1 MYKKTLFPTLTIL
14 LLFSLGFSINLELD
28 FQGTYDNYD
37 EETFTDRIGIKLY
50 NYTPNFDITSGLAFY
65 NDDKYYFYESDYY
78 WDHYFLIE
86 NSYITL
92 RNDDQTLELS
102 GGIKQLKDEVN
113 SPYSLFFSS
122 NKIPLVNLDVGYED
136 EHFFFETM
144 WVQLVSPNNKYF
156 EDTSKAMNYKTYGL
170 KFGNFRV
177 GYQDALVYN
186 RAFDFFYFLN
196 PMPAYFAQESR
207 ASGNDMPWSEKIND
221 NSIMGF
227 FFDYKDSNY
236 YIYSQLLVDDF
247 NTNRFFNPHD
257 RQNPDKVA
265 FSSGLNLTSNLGTF
279 GVYGAFATQYTF
291 QPGGGPGYTIYPESI
306 YYYYYYYYNN
316 DNEKIMKIIEY
327 TDNYIG
333 YKYGENTVSLMVDYD
348 YTYNN
353 WFNLYSSFETVF
365 SGSKSPTK
373 KTAPEEGTYLLD
385 EPLLEKRYVYTI
397 ATNFYF
403 NNLEFNISADMGVI
417 QNKLEFDKDEETF
430 EPSSEDENILKLNFG
445 FGIEF

>member
-1 MYKKTLFPTLTIL
+1 M
-14 LLFSLGFSINLELD
+14 
-28 FQGTYDNYD
+28 
-37 EETFTDRIGIKLY
+37 KLY
-50 NYTPNFDITSGLAFY
+50 NYTPNFDITSELAFY

-144 WVQLVSPNNKYF
+144 WVQLVSENNTNF
-156 EDTSKAMNYKTYGL
+156 APKAMNYKTYGL

-177 GYQDALVYN
+177 GYQDVLVYN

-196 PMPAYFAQESR
+196 PMPAYFAQEIR
-207 ASGNDMPWSEKIND
+207 AKKNGMPWSEAIND

-227 FFDYKDSNY
+227 FFDYKESNY

-247 NTNRFFNPHD
+247 NTNRFFDPEGF
-257 RQNPDKVA
+257 QNPDKVA
-265 FSSGLNLTSNLGTF
+265 FSSGLNLISNLGTF
-279 GVYGAFATQYTF
+279 GVYGAFATRYTF
-291 QPGGGPGYTIYPESI
+291 QPGGGLGYTIYPESI
-306 YYYYYYYYNN
+306 Y
-316 DNEKIMKIIEY
+316 DDEKIIDY

-373 KTAPEEGTYLLD
+373 DTAPLEGTYLLD

-403 NNLEFNISADMGVI
+403 NNLEFNLSADMGVI
-417 QNKLEFDKDEETF
+417 QNKLEFNEVTDTF
-430 EPSSEDENILKLNFG
+430 EPSTQDENILRLNFG

>member
-1 MYKKTLFPTLTIL
+1 MYEKMSFSILIIL
-14 LLFSLGFSINLELD
+14 LLFSFGFSINLELNIH
-28 FQGTYDNYD
+28 GTYDFG
-37 EETFTDRIGIKLY
+37 EETFIDRIGIKLY
-50 NYTPNFDITSGLAFY
+50 NYTPNFDITSEISFY
-65 NDDKYYFYESDYY
+65 NDDKYYFHESDYY

-92 RNDDQTLELS
+92 RNDNQTLELS

-122 NKIPLVNLDVGYED
+122 NNIPLVNLDVGYED

-144 WVQLVSPNNKYF
+144 WVQLVSENNKNF
-156 EDTSKAMNYKTYGL
+156 ETPSAMNYKTYGL
-170 KFGNFRV
+170 KFDNFRV
-177 GYQDALVYN
+177 GYQDVLVYD

-196 PMPAYFAQESR
+196 PMPSYFAQEIR
-207 ASGNDMPWSEKIND
+207 AIGNDMPWSEDIND

-227 FFDYKDSNY
+227 FFDYNDPNY

-247 NTNRFFNPHD
+247 NTNRFFNPQGT
-257 RQNPDKVA
+257 QNPDKVA
-265 FSSGLNLTSNLGTF
+265 FSSGLNIKSTLGTF

-291 QPGGGPGYTIYPESI
+291 QPGGGPGYTIYPENT
-306 YYYYYYYYNN
+306 YN
-316 DNEKIMKIIEY
+316 DDEKIINY

-333 YKYGENTVSLMVDYD
+333 YKYGENTVSFLVDYD

-373 KTAPEEGTYLLD
+373 KNTPAEGTYLLD
-385 EPLLEKRYVYTI
+385 ESPLEKRYLYTI

-403 NNLEFNISADMGVI
+403 KNLEFNLSAGMGVI
-417 QNKLEFDKDEETF
+417 QNKLEFNVDEETF
-430 EPSSEDENILKLNFG
+430 EPSDKDENILRLKFG
-445 FGIEF
+445 FGIKF

>member
-1 MYKKTLFPTLTIL
+1 MYEKTLVPTLMIL
-14 LLFSLGFSINLELD
+14 LLFSFGFSINLELD
-28 FQGTYDNYD
+28 FQGTYDNY

-50 NYTPNFDITSGLAFY
+50 NYTSNFDITSELAFY

-122 NKIPLVNLDVGYED
+122 NNIPLVNLDVGYED

-144 WVQLVSPNNKYF
+144 WVQLVSENNRNF
-156 EDTSKAMNYKTYGL
+156 ATPKAMNYKTYGL

-177 GYQDALVYN
+177 GYQDVLVYN
-186 RAFDFFYFLN
+186 RTFDLFYFLN
-196 PMPAYFAQESR
+196 PMPAYFAQEIR
-207 ASGNDMPWSEKIND
+207 AVGNGMPWSEEIND

-247 NTNRFFNPHD
+247 NANRFFNPEGT
-257 RQNPDKVA
+257 QTPDKVA
-265 FSSGLNLTSNLGTF
+265 FSSGLNLASSLGTL

-306 YYYYYYYYNN
+306 YYYEG
-316 DNEKIMKIIEY
+316 EKRIIDY

-333 YKYGENTVSLMVDYD
+333 YKYGENTVSFLVDYD

-365 SGSKSPTK
+365 SGSKSPTE
-373 KTAPEEGTYLLD
+373 KTVPDEGTYLLD
-385 EPLLEKRYVYTI
+385 DPLLEKRYVYTI

-403 NNLEFNISADMGVI
+403 NNLEFNLSADMGVI
-417 QNKLEFDKDEETF
+417 QNKLEFNEVADAF
-430 EPSSEDENILKLNFG
+430 EPSTEDENILKLNFG

>member
-1 MYKKTLFPTLTIL
+1 MYKKTLVTISMIL

-37 EETFTDRIGIKLY
+37 ETFTDRIGIKLY
-50 NYTPNFDITSGLAFY
+50 NYTPNFDITSELAFY

-122 NKIPLVNLDVGYED
+122 QNIPLVNLDVGYED

-144 WVQLVSPNNKYF
+144 WVQLVSKNNRNF
-156 EDTSKAMNYKTYGL
+156 ETPKAMNYKTYGL

-177 GYQDALVYN
+177 GYQDVLVYD

-196 PMPAYFAQESR
+196 PMPAYFAQEIR
-207 ASGNDMPWSEKIND
+207 ASGNAMPWSEDIND

-227 FFDYKDSNY
+227 FFDYNDSNY

-247 NTNRFFNPHD
+247 NTNRFFNPQGE
-257 RQNPDKVA
+257 QNPDKVA
-265 FSSGLNLTSNLGTF
+265 FSSGLNIKSNLGTF
-279 GVYGAFATQYTF
+279 GVHGAFATQFTF

-306 YYYYYYYYNN
+306 YYY
-316 DNEKIMKIIEY
+316 EKNYEVIDENINY

-333 YKYGENTVSLMVDYD
+333 YKYGENTVSFLVDYD

-353 WFNLYSSFETVF
+353 WLNLYSSFETVF

-373 KTAPEEGTYLLD
+373 KNAPAEGTYLLD
-385 EPLLEKRYVYTI
+385 DSLLEKRYVYTI

-403 NNLEFNISADMGVI
+403 KNLEFNLSADMGVI
-417 QNKLEFDKDEETF
+417 QNKLEFNVDEDIF
-430 EPSSEDENILKLNFG
+430 EPSSEDENILRLNFG
-445 FGIEF
+445 FGIKF

>member
-1 MYKKTLFPTLTIL
+1 MYEKTLISILTIL

-28 FQGTYDNYD
+28 FQETYDNY

-50 NYTPNFDITSGLAFY
+50 NYTPNFDITSELAFY

-78 WDHYFLIE
+78 WGHYFLIE

-122 NKIPLVNLDVGYED
+122 ENIPLVNLDIGYED

-144 WVQLVSPNNKYF
+144 WVQLVSENNENF
-156 EDTSKAMNYKTYGL
+156 DTSKAMNYKTYGL

-177 GYQDALVYN
+177 GYQDVLVYN
-186 RAFDFFYFLN
+186 RAFDIFYFLN
-196 PMPAYFAQESR
+196 PMPAYFAQEIR
-207 ASGNDMPWSEKIND
+207 AVGNGMPWSEDIND

-247 NTNRFFNPHD
+247 NTNRFFNPEET
-257 RQNPDKVA
+257 QNPDKVA
-265 FSSGLNLTSNLGTF
+265 FSSGLNLKSTLGTF
-279 GVYGAFATQYTF
+279 GVHGAFATQYTF
-291 QPGGGPGYTIYPESI
+291 QPGGGPSYTIYPESTYDDEMVI
-306 YYYYYYYYNN
+306 
-316 DNEKIMKIIEY
+316 DY

-333 YKYGENTVSLMVDYD
+333 YKYGENTVSFLVDYD

-365 SGSKSPTK
+365 SGSKSPTED
-373 KTAPEEGTYLLD
+373 TAPYEGTYLLD
-385 EPLLEKRYVYTI
+385 DSLLEKRYVYTI

-403 NNLEFNISADMGVI
+403 KNLEFNLSADMGVI
-417 QNKLEFDKDEETF
+417 QNKLEFNEDKDTF
-430 EPSSEDENILKLNFG
+430 EPSTEDENILRLNFG

>member
-1 MYKKTLFPTLTIL
+1 MYKKTLFPILTIL
-14 LLFSLGFSINLELD
+14 LLFSLGFSINLEVD

-65 NDDKYYFYESDYY
+65 NDDKYYFYESSYY

-122 NKIPLVNLDVGYED
+122 NNIPLVNLDVGYED

-144 WVQLVSPNNKYF
+144 WVQLVSENNRNF
-156 EDTSKAMNYKTYGL
+156 DTPKAMNYKTYGL

-177 GYQDALVYN
+177 GYQDVLVYE
-186 RAFDFFYFLN
+186 RTFDIFYFLN
-196 PMPAYFAQESR
+196 PMPAYFAQEIR
-207 ASGNDMPWSEKIND
+207 ASGNVMPWSEDIND
-221 NSIMGF
+221 NSLMGF
-227 FFDYKDSNY
+227 FFDYKDLNY

-247 NTNRFFNPHD
+247 NTNRFFNPED

-265 FSSGLNLTSNLGTF
+265 FSSGLNLKSTLGTF
-279 GVYGAFATQYTF
+279 GAYGAFATQYTF
-291 QPGGGPGYTIYPESI
+291 QPGGGPGYTIYPEST
-306 YYYYYYYYNN
+306 Y
-316 DNEKIMKIIEY
+316 DDEKIIEY

-333 YKYGENTVSLMVDYD
+333 YKYGENTVSFLVDYD

-353 WFNLYSSFETVF
+353 WLNLYSSFETVF

-373 KTAPEEGTYLLD
+373 DTAPGENTYLLD
-385 EPLLEKRYVYTI
+385 DPLLEKRYVYTL

-403 NNLEFNISADMGVI
+403 NNIEFNLSADMGVI
-417 QNKLEFDKDEETF
+417 QNKLEFNEDEETF
-430 EPSSEDENILKLNFG
+430 EPSDKDENILRLNFG

>member
-1 MYKKTLFPTLTIL
+1 MYEKTLVPTLMIL

-28 FQGTYDNYD
+28 FQGTYDNY

-50 NYTPNFDITSGLAFY
+50 NYTSNFDITSELAFY

-113 SPYSLFFSS
+113 SPYSLFLSS
-122 NKIPLVNLDVGYED
+122 NNIPLVNLDVGYED

-144 WVQLVSPNNKYF
+144 WVQLVSENNTNF
-156 EDTSKAMNYKTYGL
+156 ATPTAMNYKTYGL

-177 GYQDALVYN
+177 GYQDVLVYN

-196 PMPAYFAQESR
+196 PMPAYFAQEIR
-207 ASGNDMPWSEKIND
+207 AIENRMPWWENIND

-227 FFDYKDSNY
+227 FFDYKDPNY

-247 NTNRFFNPHD
+247 NTNRFFNPEE

-265 FSSGLNLTSNLGTF
+265 FSSGLNLASSLGTF

-306 YYYYYYYYNN
+306 YSYEKNN
-316 DNEKIMKIIEY
+316 VVFEEGIDF

-333 YKYGENTVSLMVDYD
+333 YKYGENTVSFLVDYD

-365 SGSKSPTK
+365 SGRKSPTEN
-373 KTAPEEGTYLLD
+373 TAPDEGTYLLD
-385 EPLLEKRYVYTI
+385 DPLLEKRYVYTI

-403 NNLEFNISADMGVI
+403 NNLEFNLSADMGVI
-417 QNKLEFDKDEETF
+417 QNKLEFNEVADTF
-430 EPSSEDENILKLNFG
+430 EPSTEDENILKLNFG

>member
-1 MYKKTLFPTLTIL
+1 MYKKTLFPFLTIL
-14 LLFSLGFSINLELD
+14 LLFSLGFSINLEVD

-65 NDDKYYFYESDYY
+65 NDDKYYFYESNYY

-122 NKIPLVNLDVGYED
+122 NNIPLVNLDVGYED

-144 WVQLVSPNNKYF
+144 WVQLVSENNWNF
-156 EDTSKAMNYKTYGL
+156 APKAMNYKTYGL

-177 GYQDALVYN
+177 GYQDVLVYN

-196 PMPAYFAQESR
+196 PMPAYFAQEIR
-207 ASGNDMPWSEKIND
+207 AFKNDMPWSEDIND

-247 NTNRFFNPHD
+247 NTNRFFNPEGT
-257 RQNPDKVA
+257 QNPDKVA

-279 GVYGAFATQYTF
+279 GVYGAFATRYTF
-291 QPGGGPGYTIYPESI
+291 QPGCGDSSYTIYPESI
-306 YYYYYYYYNN
+306 YYYYND

-333 YKYGENTVSLMVDYD
+333 YKYGENTVSFLVDYD

-353 WFNLYSSFETVF
+353 WLNLYSSFETVF
-365 SGSKSPTK
+365 SGSKSPTED
-373 KTAPEEGTYLLD
+373 TAPDEGTYLLD
-385 EPLLEKRYVYTI
+385 DPLLEKRYVYTI

-403 NNLEFNISADMGVI
+403 KNLEFNLSADMGVI
-417 QNKLEFDKDEETF
+417 QNKLEFNEDKDTF
-430 EPSSEDENILKLNFG
+430 EPSTEDENILRLNFG

>member
-1 MYKKTLFPTLTIL
+1 MYEKVSVSILIIL
-14 LLFSLGFSINLELD
+14 LLFSFGFSINLELNAM
-28 FQGTYDNYD
+28 GTYDYG

-50 NYTPNFDITSGLAFY
+50 NYTQNFDITSEIAFY
-65 NDDKYYFYESDYY
+65 NDDKYYFYESNYY
-78 WDHYFLIE
+78 WGHYFLIE

-122 NKIPLVNLDVGYED
+122 NNIPLVNLDVGYED

-144 WVQLVSPNNKYF
+144 WVQLVSENNRNF
-156 EDTSKAMNYKTYGL
+156 ETPKAMNYKTYGL
-170 KFGNFRV
+170 KFDNFRV

-186 RAFDFFYFLN
+186 RSFDIFYFLN
-196 PMPAYFAQESR
+196 PMPAYFAQEIR
-207 ASGNDMPWSEKIND
+207 AVRNGMPWSENIND

-247 NTNRFFNPHD
+247 NTNRFFNPED
-257 RQNPDKVA
+257 KQNPDKVS
-265 FSSGLNLTSNLGTF
+265 FSSGLNIKSNLGTF
-279 GVYGAFATQYTF
+279 GVHGAFATQYTF

-306 YYYYYYYYNN
+306 YYYEGENR
-316 DNEKIMKIIEY
+316 IIDY
-327 TDNYIG
+327 TDHYIG
-333 YKYGENTVSLMVDYD
+333 YKYGENTVSFLVDYD

-365 SGSKSPTK
+365 SGSKSPTED
-373 KTAPEEGTYLLD
+373 TAPYEGTYLLD
-385 EPLLEKRYVYTI
+385 ESLLEKRYVYTV

-403 NNLEFNISADMGVI
+403 NNLEFNLSADMGVI
-417 QNKLEFDKDEETF
+417 QNKLEFNVDEDIF
-430 EPSSEDENILKLNFG
+430 EPSDKDENILKLNFG

>member
-1 MYKKTLFPTLTIL
+1 MYEKTLISILTIL

-28 FQGTYDNYD
+28 FQEIYDNY

-50 NYTPNFDITSGLAFY
+50 NYTPNFDITSELAFY

-78 WDHYFLIE
+78 WGHYFLIE

-122 NKIPLVNLDVGYED
+122 NNIPLVNLDIGYED

-144 WVQLVSPNNKYF
+144 WVQLVSENNENF
-156 EDTSKAMNYKTYGL
+156 DTSKAMNYKTYGL

-186 RAFDFFYFLN
+186 RAFDIFYFLN
-196 PMPAYFAQESR
+196 PMPAYFAQEIR
-207 ASGNDMPWSEKIND
+207 APGNVMPWWEKIND

-247 NTNRFFNPHD
+247 NTNRFFNPEET
-257 RQNPDKVA
+257 QNPDKVA
-265 FSSGLNLTSNLGTF
+265 FSSGLNLKSTVGTF

-291 QPGGGPGYTIYPESI
+291 QPRGGPGYTIYPEST
-306 YYYYYYYYNN
+306 YV
-316 DNEKIMKIIEY
+316 DEKIIDF

-333 YKYGENTVSLMVDYD
+333 YKYGENTVSFLVDYD

-365 SGSKSPTK
+365 SGSKSPTEN
-373 KTAPEEGTYLLD
+373 TAPTEGTYLLD
-385 EPLLEKRYVYTI
+385 DPLLEKRYVYTI

-403 NNLEFNISADMGVI
+403 NNIEFNLSADMGVI
-417 QNKLEFDKDEETF
+417 QNKLEFNEDEEIF
-430 EPSSEDENILKLNFG
+430 IPSSEDENILRLNLG